1 MSRKLALLV
10 ILIFMSTAILSGC
23 QTSAQNNTQV
33 VNPDNT
39 FVVLM
44 EMNNYPE
51 GYSELDNGFKNIK
64 DLETLF
70 KSLGVPEEN
79 ILMKFDELK
88 VEDVNETFDWI
99 NEKANEDSVIFYYV
113 GAHGSY
119 LSKGIMWNDF
129 VPAQW
134 SNLKQTDK
142 IMLIDSCNA
151 GLFVANFEEDPY
163 SGITY
168 GIVSDNELNWWA
180 DDTDDTPIIGS
191 VWLYYFL
198 DAINNPRTDI
208 DLNSDNAISFMEAQE
223 FSNINAQIY
232 MSEYVFS
239 VPEYLESYENHGFY
253 STKEGAYPNAQFYNH
268 LDHEIIMTTYD
279 N

>member
-1 MSRKLALLV
+1 MQRKSSLLF
-10 ILIFMSTAILSGC
+10 ILILMLTAILAAC
-23 QTSAQNNTQV
+23 QTSAQIKTQL
-33 VNPDNT
+33 VNPDNI
-39 FVVLM
+39 FIVLM
-44 EMNNYPE
+44 EKNNYPD

-64 DLETLF
+64 DLDALF
-70 KSLGVPEEN
+70 KSLGVPDEN
-79 ILMKFDELK
+79 ILMKMDELE
-88 VEDVNETFDWI
+88 VEDVNDTFNWI
-99 NEKANEDSVIFYYV
+99 DENASEDSLIFYYV
-113 GAHGSY
+113 GSHGSY
-119 LSKGIMWNDF
+119 LWNGIKWNDF
-129 VPAQW
+129 VPTQW

-151 GLFVANFEEDPY
+151 GLFISDFEEDAH

-180 DDTDDTPIIGS
+180 DATDDTPIIGS

-208 DLNSDNAISFMEAQE
+208 DINNDKYISFMEAQE

-239 VPEYLESYENHGFY
+239 IPEYLEMYENSGTFP
-253 STKEGAYPNAQFYNH
+253 TRKEAYPNAQFYNH
-268 LDHEIIMTTYD
+268 LDHEIILTSYD
-279 N
+279 D